1 MGFDDDLTAIEVARL
16 KKNVKER
23 IIGVTQ
29 DLAQAVFLSSKA
41 EPYPW
46 AKHISKV
53 IVVAMRAVE
62 AVSEILNFVGTETE
76 ANKQVER
83 FWAQVIWTR
92 TYPTIHAPA
101 ARRLL
106 LLSRTSLTEHEVHFA
121 ERTGQDDFYFLLI
134 PGREQR
140 TVSWPMLRSRYEEY
154 FEIPGSNV

>member
-16 KKNVKER
+16 KKSVKGR
-23 IIGVTQ
+23 ILQSTQ
-29 DLAQAVFLSSKA
+29 DLAQAVFLAEKA
-41 EPYPW
+41 APYPW

-53 IVVAMRAVE
+53 LTVAMRAVE
-62 AVSEILNFVGTETE
+62 AAGEILNFVRSEAE
-76 ANKQVER
+76 ANQQIER

-92 TYPTIHAPA
+92 TYPTLHAPA

-121 ERTGQDDFYFLLI
+121 ERTGQDDFYFLLT

-140 TVSWPMLRSRYEEY
+140 AMSWPMLRSRYEEY

>member
-1 MGFDDDLTAIEVARL
+1 MGFDDDMTAIEVAEL
-16 KKNVKER
+16 KKRVHAR
-23 IIGVTQ
+23 IQQVTQ

-62 AVSEILNFVGTETE
+62 AVSEILYFVGTEAQ
-76 ANKQVER
+76 ANQQVER

-92 TYPTIHAPA
+92 TYSTLHAPA

-121 ERTGQDDFYFLLI
+121 ERTGDDYVLLI
-134 PGREQR
+134 PNRKQS
-140 TVSWPMLRSRYEEY
+140 TVSWPQLRSLYEEY